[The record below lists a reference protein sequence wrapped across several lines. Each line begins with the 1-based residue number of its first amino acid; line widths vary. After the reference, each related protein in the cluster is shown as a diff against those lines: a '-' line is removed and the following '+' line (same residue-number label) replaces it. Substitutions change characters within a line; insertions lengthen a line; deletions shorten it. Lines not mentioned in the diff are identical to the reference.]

1 MTSYTSHSLINKS
14 SGVPLHVQL
23 ANILREQVLNRQ
35 LQPEDRLPSERELC
49 EMYGISR
56 ITVRQALNTLTQEGL
71 VYSTAGKGTFIAGS
85 ALDEELQPLSSF
97 TQDMERRG
105 MQATSQVLNQHIFS
119 ADDFWANRLKIPR
132 GAEVVHLHRLRLG
145 DGLPVSIQHTYLSHH
160 LCPDLLAIDF
170 STRSLYEVLRH
181 EYSYHLTHSDTVI
194 EAALAEPEEAHL
206 LILQM
211 PAAVLISE
219 QSTYLDTGTIIEI
232 TRSIFN
238 ADRYKLHSHA

>member
-1 MTSYTSHSLINKS
+1 MLNKI
-14 SGVPLHVQL
+14 SGIPLHVQL
-23 ANILREQVLNRQ
+23 ANVLREQVLNHQ
-35 LQPEDRLPSERELC
+35 LQPEERLPSERELC

-105 MQATSQVLNQHIFS
+105 MRSTSHVLDTSIFP
-119 ADDFWANRLKIPR
+119 ADDFWADRFKMPR
-132 GAEVVHLHRLRLG
+132 GAEVVYLHRLRLG
-145 DGLPVSIQHTYLSHH
+145 DGLPVSVQHTYLPHH
-160 LCPDLLAIDF
+160 LCPNLLAVDF
-170 STRSLYEVLRH
+170 SAHSLYDVLGR
-181 EYSYHLTHSDTVI
+181 EYHYHLTHSDTLI
-194 EAALAEPEEAHL
+194 EAALADFEEADL
-206 LILQM
+206 LKLQM

-219 QSTYLDTGTIIEI
+219 QSTYLDTGVIIEI

-238 ADRYKLHSHA
+238 AERYKLHSHS

>member
-1 MTSYTSHSLINKS
+1 MLNKTSGI
-14 SGVPLHVQL
+14 PLHVQL
-23 ANILREQVLNRQ
+23 TNVLREQVLNRQ

-105 MQATSQVLNQHIFS
+105 MKSSSQVLTTHVFP
-119 ADDFWANRLKIPR
+119 ADDFWASRLKIPR
-132 GAEVVHLHRLRLG
+132 GAEVVYLHRLRLG
-145 DGLPVSIQHTYLSHH
+145 DNLPVSIQHTYLPHH
-160 LCPDLLAIDF
+160 LCPNLITIDF
-170 STRSLYEVLRH
+170 SAHSLYDVLRRDFGH
-181 EYSYHLTHSDTVI
+181 HLAHSDTLI
-194 EAALAEPEEAHL
+194 EAALADAEEASL
-206 LILQM
+206 LKLQM
-211 PAAVLISE
+211 PSAVLISE
-219 QSTYLDTGTIIEI
+219 QSTYLDTGVIIEI

-238 ADRYKLHSHA
+238 AERYKLHSHT

>member
-1 MTSYTSHSLINKS
+1 MLNKTSGI
-14 SGVPLHVQL
+14 PLHVQL
-23 ANILREQVLNRQ
+23 ANALREQVQNRQ

-105 MQATSQVLNQHIFS
+105 MQSTSQVLATRVLP
-119 ADDFWANRLKIPR
+119 ADDFWAGRLKIPR
-132 GAEVVHLHRLRLG
+132 GAEIVYLRRLRLG
-145 DGLPVSIQHTYLSHH
+145 NGLPVSVQHTYLPHH
-160 LCPDLLAIDF
+160 LCPDILSIDF
-170 STRSLYEVLRH
+170 SARSLYDALRR
-181 EYSYHLTHSDTVI
+181 EYGHHLAHSDTVI
-194 EAALAEPEEAHL
+194 EAALADTEEAAL
-206 LILQM
+206 LKLQM
-211 PAAVLISE
+211 PSAVLISE
-219 QSTYLDTGTIIEI
+219 QSTYLDTGVIIEI

-238 ADRYKLHSHA
+238 AERYKLHSHA